1 MEVRKR
7 VWVVLAI
14 DIGAVGAVGTA
25 ARTEYHLLLRDIV
38 ILMSTIRNSGSA
50 EIYLRRTCSCQEII
64 IMSTIS
70 ERWEATEIDPA
81 RVAMP
86 VRVLMTSRSRF
97 ESAFARDVASLLRIS
112 ARRVLVGQ
120 IVAGSVVVG
129 FSIRAPGVSILD
141 AVHFG

>member
-1 MEVRKR
+1 
-7 VWVVLAI
+7 
-14 DIGAVGAVGTA
+14 
-25 ARTEYHLLLRDIV
+25 
-38 ILMSTIRNSGSA
+38 
-50 EIYLRRTCSCQEII
+50 
-64 IMSTIS
+64 
-70 ERWEATEIDPA
+70 
-81 RVAMP
+81 MP

-112 ARRVLVGQ
+112 AHRVLVGQ